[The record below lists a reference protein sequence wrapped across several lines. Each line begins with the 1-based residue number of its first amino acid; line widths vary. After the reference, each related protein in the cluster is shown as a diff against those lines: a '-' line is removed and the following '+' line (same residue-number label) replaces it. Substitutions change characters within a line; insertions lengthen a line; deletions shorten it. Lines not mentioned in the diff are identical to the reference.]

1 MFMSTLLRHL
11 LVISVIFIASSC
23 AYHPPQNH
31 SVRSPSSENIE
42 QKSEFGPQIHVL
54 VWNAFKGSKQGFKR
68 DATQLMR
75 NKDLTLFQECV
86 LDEEFHQLSS
96 QNETLEVQFAKSW
109 GANGVCT
116 SSQVA
121 SLESLAIKTE
131 VRELFVFTPKSTLIT
146 TYPMRDYDEQLVDL
160 MVINVHMINFRAV
173 YAFQKQLEQMR
184 EALRDHQGPVIVAGD
199 FNTWMRARE
208 RRVEK
213 FLAEFGLEEVSFQKN
228 KSLRDPRT
236 LTFGV
241 LDRAFIRGL
250 EVMHTNVYEG
260 VDSSDH
266 RPFTLQLSLPR

>member
-1 MFMSTLLRHL
+1 M
-11 LVISVIFIASSC
+11 FIASSC

-31 SVRSPSSENIE
+31 QMRSPSSEPIE

-54 VWNAFKGSKQGFKR
+54 IWNAFKGSKRGFKR

-86 LDEEFHQLSS
+86 LEDEFQKLIS
-96 QNETLEVQFAKSW
+96 QNDQLEVHFAKSW
-109 GANGVCT
+109 GSNGVCT

-121 SLESLAIKTE
+121 SLDTLAIKTE

-146 TYPMRDYDEQLVDL
+146 TYPMRDREDQLIDL

-173 YAFQKQLEQMR
+173 FAFQKQLEQMR
-184 EALRDHQGPVIVAGD
+184 EALREHQGPVLVAGD

-213 FLAEFGLEEVSFQKN
+213 FLAEFGLQEVSFQKN
-228 KSLRDPRT
+228 KGLRDPRA

-250 EVMHTNVYEG
+250 EVMHTEVYEE

-266 RPFTLQLSLPR
+266 RPFTLQLSLPH

>member
-1 MFMSTLLRHL
+1 MFMIISLRYIL
-11 LVISVIFIASSC
+11 AISVMFIASSC
-23 AYHPPQNH
+23 AYYPPQNH
-31 SVRSPSSENIE
+31 QIRSPSSKPIV

-54 VWNAFKGSKQGFKR
+54 IWNAFKGSKQGFKK
-68 DATQLMR
+68 DASLLMR

-86 LDEEFHQLSS
+86 LEDEFQELIS
-96 QNETLEVQFAKSW
+96 QNDQLEVNFAKSW
-109 GANGVCT
+109 GSNGVCT

-121 SLESLAIKTE
+121 SLDTLAIKTE

-146 TYPMRDYDEQLVDL
+146 TYPMRDREDQLIDL

-173 YAFQKQLEQMR
+173 FAFQKQLEQMR
-184 EALRDHQGPVIVAGD
+184 EALREHQGPVLVAGD

-213 FLAEFGLEEVSFQKN
+213 FLAEFGLQEVSFQKN
-228 KSLRDPRT
+228 KGLRDPRA

-250 EVMHTNVYEG
+250 EVMHTEVYEE

-266 RPFTLQLSLPR
+266 RPFTLQLSLPH